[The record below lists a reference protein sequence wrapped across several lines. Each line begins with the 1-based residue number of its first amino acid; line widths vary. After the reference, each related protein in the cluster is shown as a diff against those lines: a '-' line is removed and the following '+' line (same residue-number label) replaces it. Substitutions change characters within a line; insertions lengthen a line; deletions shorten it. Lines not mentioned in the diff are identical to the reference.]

1 MDNPTYGSA
10 HMSSPALVVFSQA
23 TNGLSDAL
31 RIQRPF
37 HSQLPDAKDLHH
49 LSLMSGYGA
58 HLLHGFQ
65 PHFLHPLNPA
75 VSTASG
81 TSPFGGGGAFVKPFP
96 SNLPLPSA
104 FAPPKCLGFG
114 IDQGLLFGSSGG
126 SGSESFRTDSSSPAC
141 TSLSPPPKDESME
154 GQTSEEG
161 DRDRDRIC
169 SPPERSPETPGF
181 RRIGPPKKSFVGTPP
196 PNGCPI
202 CGVQLSPS
210 DLETHFSAELT
221 RLTKM
226 TSHAERI
233 ELRRTLSV
241 DMHTV
246 QNNLQ
251 GRTSR
256 WETFKNIRN
265 KRQDRLRGKLRKRKF
280 DGEDGFG
287 LQLTNIN
294 CQSCP
299 VCHGRLQRTQEEIAQ
314 HIEECVRKTFTIL
327 YPALKQQHQHQHQQ
341 AQQTQQAQQAQQAQQ
356 QQQQQS
362 PAGHIHPSGHHHH
375 HHHPH
380 HHHHHQQTG
389 GPTVPG
395 GPAQPQPPPSSH
407 PPSSGHASPQ
417 DEDETVDVESYGDET
432 SNGAINMSSNVIHHT
447 SVAAGG
453 GGAMLHH
460 HATNTSNNNNN
471 NNIIKPDTMNSGK
484 HPLEESAISSLSSIV
499 PHWDRAK
506 GRLGMPLG
514 CKPPMEDPRPWA
526 TGLKPRLLAGFEG
539 ASVTGP
545 PPTGPPPT
553 GADHTITRVTPTSS
567 DQRIDVDYDPE
578 HGDHSQDMVT
588 DNDEE
593 VIVDNTDDEECV
605 KRPTAPRP
613 SQLTQLN
620 GHGPTGAPMA
630 NGHGGAQPSPRED
643 KNSTEEATSSVEID
657 SVTDSM
663 ASRTAG
669 TTPNS
674 DSYVSTSESA
684 EPSSKAQVLEELKA
698 RIRELEGSPHYK
710 CFICKEKCKTLIIS
724 KICGHYLCE
733 ECWVTESDSSKSCPR
748 CKIITANSDFRK
760 IHA

>member
-1 MDNPTYGSA
+1 MDNPSYGSS

-23 TNGLSDAL
+23 ANGLSDAL

-49 LSLMSGYGA
+49 ISLMSGYGA

-81 TSPFGGGGAFVKPFP
+81 TSPFSGGGAFVKPFP
-96 SNLPLPSA
+96 SNLPLSSA

-114 IDQGLLFGSSGG
+114 IDQNIFSKGLLFGGS
-126 SGSESFRTDSSSPAC
+126 SGSESFRTSDSSSPAC
-141 TSLSPPPKDESME
+141 TSLSPPAKDESME
-154 GQTSEEG
+154 GHTSEEG
-161 DRDRDRIC
+161 DRERDRIC
-169 SPPERSPETPGF
+169 SPERSPETPGF

-196 PNGCPI
+196 PNSCPI
-202 CGVQLSPS
+202 CGIQLAPS
-210 DLETHFSAELT
+210 DLETHFSAELG

-226 TSHAERI
+226 SSAAERL

-241 DMHTV
+241 DMHAM
-246 QNNLQ
+246 QNTLQ

-287 LQLTNIN
+287 LALGNMN

-314 HIEECVRKTFTIL
+314 HIEDCVRKQ
-327 YPALKQQHQHQHQQ
+327 QQHHHH
-341 AQQTQQAQQAQQAQQ
+341 

-362 PAGHIHPSGHHHH
+362 S
-375 HHHPH
+375 
-380 HHHHHQQTG
+380 Q
-389 GPTVPG
+389 
-395 GPAQPQPPPSSH
+395 SS
-407 PPSSGHASPQ
+407 AQ
-417 DEDETVDVESYGDET
+417 DEDETVDVESYGEET
-432 SNGAINMSSNVIHHT
+432 SNGAINMTSNVIHHT
-447 SVAAGG
+447 NSNN
-453 GGAMLHH
+453 LH
-460 HATNTSNNNNN
+460 SNNNNN
-471 NNIIKPDTMNSGK
+471 NNIPLKPDPPMTK
-484 HPLEESAISSLSSIV
+484 IPPLEENAITSLSSIV
-499 PHWDRAK
+499 PHWDRKA
-506 GRLGMPLG
+506 RLNLPLNYLIRMSHIIG
-514 CKPPMEDPRPWA
+514 TA
-526 TGLKPRLLAGFEG
+526 T
-539 ASVTGP
+539 S
-545 PPTGPPPT
+545 
-553 GADHTITRVTPTSS
+553 DNSITRVTPTSS
-567 DQRIDVDYDPE
+567 DQRIDVDYEQD
-578 HGDHSQDMVT
+578 HDHSQDMIT

-605 KRPTAPRP
+605 KRPRP
-613 SQLTQLN
+613 TLVTLGS
-620 GHGPTGAPMA
+620 H
-630 NGHGGAQPSPRED
+630 HGGGPNIHTIPRDE

-657 SVTDSM
+657 SATDPIPI
-663 ASRTAG
+663 RTAG

-684 EPSSKAQVLEELKA
+684 EPTSKAQVLEELKA

-733 ECWVTESDSSKSCPR
+733 ECWITETESSKSCPR
-748 CKIITANSDFRK
+748 CKIVTTNSDFRK

>member
-1 MDNPTYGSA
+1 MMDNPSYGSA

-37 HSQLPDAKDLHH
+37 HSQLPDAKELHH

-81 TSPFGGGGAFVKPFP
+81 SSPFGGGGAFVKPFP

-114 IDQGLLFGSSGG
+114 IDQNIFSKGLLFGSSG

-141 TSLSPPPKDESME
+141 TSLSPPAKDESLE

-169 SPPERSPETPGF
+169 SPERSPETPGF

-196 PNGCPI
+196 PNACPI

-226 TSHAERI
+226 TTHAERL

-241 DMHTV
+241 DLHTV

-314 HIEECVRKTFTIL
+314 HIEECVRK
-327 YPALKQQHQHQHQQ
+327 HQHQHQQ
-341 AQQTQQAQQAQQAQQ
+341 AQQQQ
-356 QQQQQS
+356 QQQQQQQTPPS
-362 PAGHIHPSGHHHH
+362 LHPAHPHHP

-380 HHHHHQQTG
+380 HPQHHHHQQQQQQTSQQT
-389 GPTVPG
+389 PVT
-395 GPAQPQPPPSSH
+395 PASQQS
-407 PPSSGHASPQ
+407 SPQ

-447 SVAAGG
+447 SATATGNG
-453 GGAMLHH
+453 MLHTPGH
-460 HATNTSNNNNN
+460 NNNN
-471 NNIIKPDTMNSGK
+471 NNIIKPDNSV
-484 HPLEESAISSLSSIV
+484 PLTKLPPMEESAISSLSSIV
-499 PHWDRAK
+499 PHWDRGK
-506 GRLGMPLG
+506 PRLNLPLN
-514 CKPPMEDPRPWA
+514 CKQGALMDEPRPW
-526 TGLKPRLLAGFEG
+526 TTVVKPRLM
-539 ASVTGP
+539 TGP
-545 PPTGPPPT
+545 FESATQGSGAGGATAPT
-553 GADHTITRVTPTSS
+553 DHSITRVTPTSS
-567 DQRIDVDYDPE
+567 DQRIDVDYDQE
-578 HGDHSQDMVT
+578 HDHSQDMIT

-593 VIVDNTDDEECV
+593 VIVDNTDDEECMKPV
-605 KRPTAPRP
+605 RPHRPTA
-613 SQLTQLN
+613 QHLN
-620 GHGPTGAPMA
+620 GHPAMPSAMNGVPTPA
-630 NGHGGAQPSPRED
+630 NDSSS

-657 SVTDSM
+657 SATDSM
-663 ASRTAG
+663 SASRTAG

-733 ECWVTESDSSKSCPR
+733 ECWITESESSKSCPR

>member
-1 MDNPTYGSA
+1 MMDNPSYGSA

-81 TSPFGGGGAFVKPFP
+81 TSPFSGGGAFVKPFP

-114 IDQGLLFGSSGG
+114 IDQGLLFGSSG

-141 TSLSPPPKDESME
+141 TSLSPPAKDESLE
-154 GQTSEEG
+154 GQTSEDG
-161 DRDRDRIC
+161 DRERDRIC
-169 SPPERSPETPGF
+169 TPERSPETPGF
-181 RRIGPPKKSFVGTPP
+181 RRIGPPKKPFVGTPP
-196 PNGCPI
+196 PNACPI
-202 CGVQLSPS
+202 CGIQLSPT
-210 DLETHFSAELT
+210 DLETHFSAELS

-226 TSHAERI
+226 TTHAERL

-241 DMHTV
+241 DLHTV

-314 HIEECVRKTFTIL
+314 HIEECVRKTFTAL
-327 YPALKQQHQHQHQQ
+327 YPILKQQHQHQHQQ
-341 AQQTQQAQQAQQAQQ
+341 SQQ
-356 QQQQQS
+356 QQQQQQQQPQQQQTPPS
-362 PAGHIHPSGHHHH
+362 LHTSHPLHP
-375 HHHPH
+375 HHPH
-380 HHHHHQQTG
+380 HHHLQQQQQQQQTSQASQ
-389 GPTVPG
+389 
-395 GPAQPQPPPSSH
+395 PANQP
-407 PPSSGHASPQ
+407 SPQ

-447 SVAAGG
+447 SAA
-453 GGAMLHH
+453 ASMLHH
-460 HATNTSNNNNN
+460 PGNTTSISNHNN
-471 NNIIKPDTMNSGK
+471 NNIIKPDTPAMTK
-484 HPLEESAISSLSSIV
+484 LEESAISSLSSIV
-499 PHWDRAK
+499 PHWDRKA
-506 GRLGMPLG
+506 RLTLPLN
-514 CKPPMEDPRPWA
+514 CKPGAGDETRPW
-526 TGLKPRLLAGFEG
+526 TTVVKPRLLGSFEG
-539 ASVTGP
+539 GP
-545 PPTGPPPT
+545 GAMSQPPGVPNTV
-553 GADHTITRVTPTSS
+553 ADHSITRVTPTSS
-567 DQRIDVDYDPE
+567 DQRIDVDYDQE
-578 HGDHSQDMVT
+578 HDHSQDMVT

-593 VIVDNTDDEECV
+593 VIVDNTDDEDCM
-605 KRPTAPRP
+605 KRPRPAPH
-613 SQLTQLN
+613 TQLN
-620 GHGPTGAPMA
+620 GHGPPGV
-630 NGHGGAQPSPRED
+630 NGLGD

-657 SVTDSM
+657 SATDSM

-733 ECWVTESDSSKSCPR
+733 ECWITESESSKSCPR